1 MGVRRG
7 TVSCQCLIRV
17 YTSLLA
23 FLFFHSNIG
32 QSPSDFYEYVA
43 FLIVEIV
50 YSFEFFEKLLISIDV
65 LMSTSEIWLFVSFLS
80 VLPASLVPNLD

>member
-17 YTSLLA
+17 CTFLLA

-32 QSPSDFYEYVA
+32 QSPSAFYECVA
-43 FLIVEIV
+43 FLVVEIV
-50 YSFEFFEKLLISIDV
+50 YSFENFEKLLISVDV
-65 LMSTSEIWLFVSFLS
+65 LMPPSEIRLFLFSLFL
-80 VLPASLVPNLD
+80 LRP